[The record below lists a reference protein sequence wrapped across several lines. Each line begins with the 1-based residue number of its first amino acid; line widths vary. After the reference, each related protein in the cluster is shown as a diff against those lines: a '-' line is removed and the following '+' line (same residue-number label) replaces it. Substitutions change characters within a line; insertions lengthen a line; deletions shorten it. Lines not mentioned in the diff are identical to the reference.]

1 MMREKIKATTI
12 LSLSMLTIL
21 TSQAIA
27 PILGEIQAE
36 FRDIPDFGI
45 RMIVLLPPL
54 CIMAVNII
62 MPFLVER
69 YEQKR
74 ILMTGLICYVIG
86 GLGGGLCRE
95 YWQLLTIRIVL
106 GIGCGMVMP
115 FAQTLLTEF
124 FQGKIYVYLTGLT
137 SAMTFFSGIFASL
150 FIAVIPAGKW
160 KYSFFIYGIG
170 IIIAI
175 AAYFF
180 IPDIKRQKDIP
191 KSGKIQ
197 GKSWMIVAEMCMANM
212 AFYGLTTNLTM
223 FLKEQGIESKVFA
236 SSVNIVFMLTGFF
249 IGTMYARI
257 RRYAGNTTM
266 IWGYFFMGA
275 GYLLLWI
282 TQSPYFLLI
291 GAGIVG
297 GSYSLVYP
305 SIYLYGK
312 AGSRGKENCGK
323 VVSMLIIAT
332 FGGQFLS
339 GIFMKF
345 LWKAGVIYRYQQEFL
360 AWCLLLLCLC
370 FIEYWRKRYY
380 PIEVE
385 K

>member
-1 MMREKIKATTI
+1 MREKIKATTI

-21 TSQAIA
+21 SSQAIA

-74 ILMTGLICYVIG
+74 ILLTGLICYVIG
-86 GLGGGLCRE
+86 GLGGVLCRE

-191 KSGKIQ
+191 QSGKIQ

-223 FLKEQGIESKVFA
+223 FLQEQGIESKVFA
-236 SSVNIVFMLTGFF
+236 SIVNIVFMLTGFF
-249 IGTMYARI
+249 IGTIYARI

>member
-1 MMREKIKATTI
+1 MREKIKATTI